1 MTRITNEE
9 GGILVQDIAA
19 DSPEWQDLAP
29 GIQMRVLRTCQATG
43 IWIVVY
49 KVKAGT
55 VASPHKHF
63 GSSDSFV
70 IAGKMTA
77 GGPGGRTLS
86 AGDFAHEPNNQR
98 VHEATSFEEDTLHLY
113 IHTGPM
119 MYLNED
125 GSTKAIVDWNVMKQ
139 FGDRAAA

>member
-1 MTRITNEE
+1 MTRTVNEE
-9 GGILVQDIAA
+9 GGIHVHDITA
-19 DSPEWQDLAP
+19 DSEEWKPLAP
-29 GIQMRVLRTCQATG
+29 GIRMRVLRTCQATG
-43 IWIVVY
+43 IWIVLY
-49 KVKAGT
+49 EVKAGT

-70 IAGKMTA
+70 IKGRMTA
-77 GGPGGRTLS
+77 GGPGGRTLV

-98 VHEATSFEEDTLHLY
+98 VHEATSFEEDTYHLY

-125 GSTKAIVDWNVMKQ
+125 GSTKSIVDWNVMKQ
-139 FGDRAAA
+139 FAEKAAA